1 MRHMQQRFKLPVLV
15 GLCALAYGLPGWAA
29 DLPIGVVEPKKVLG
43 GSKVGRKIKDALADY
58 VNTRQRLIESEEQDI
73 KAMEADLVKQGA
85 DLSPEAKQEKEA
97 VIRQKLLAYRKH
109 VQELEGEVQTKK
121 RELLS
126 DFTKKIEQVVREI
139 AERENITLVM
149 EKGDAGLGALIMYSE
164 PSIDL
169 TDRVIKAFEGKDAR
183 RAPTPAPRGEPQRYT
198 PPPPANTPAPRGA
211 WRPWVH

>member
-1 MRHMQQRFKLPVLV
+1 MQQRFKLPIFV

-29 DLPIGVVEPKKVLG
+29 ELPIGVVEPQKVLD
-43 GSKVGRKIKDALADY
+43 GSKAGRKIKDALADY

-73 KAMEADLVKQGA
+73 KAMEEDLIKQGA
-85 DLSPEAKQEKEA
+85 DLSAEAKQEREA
-97 VIRQKLLAYRKH
+97 VIRQKLLAYRRH

-126 DFTKKIEQVVREI
+126 DFTKQIEQVVREI

-149 EKGDAGLGALIMYSE
+149 EQGAAGLGALIMYSE

-169 TDRVIKAFEGKDAR
+169 TERVIKAFESKGG
-183 RAPTPAPRGEPQRYT
+183 AP
-198 PPPPANTPAPRGA
+198 
-211 WRPWVH
+211 